1 MKIINIKNES
11 NLPKYQQII
20 ISIERTIRDKIL
32 KKGDRLPSINKVCME
47 FTLSRDTVLL
57 AYKELKRKG
66 IIDSFPGKG
75 YYVKSVDV
83 SHLYNIFVM
92 FDELNVFK
100 EDLYNS
106 IIESFGGKAKVDV
119 FFHHFNFHV
128 FKNLI
133 ENSAGNYTT
142 YIIMPANFD
151 DVGDVVGLLPRNQV
165 YILDQTKKG
174 LENYPAVYQN
184 FRKDIF
190 NCLIDGLPLIEKYQ
204 KLILVFSSDKQPI
217 GMKSG
222 FKDFC
227 EHFEKDYEI
236 IERFVMRDVKPGE
249 IYITPDDRDL
259 VQIIKKAK
267 SQYLEIGNEIGII
280 SYNDSSLKEVVDNG
294 ITTISTDFIKMG
306 QTLANMILNRSKK
319 LVENNC
325 SLIYRNS
332 L

>member
-1 MKIINIKNES
+1 MKLISIKNES
-11 NLPKYQQII
+11 YLPKYQQII
-20 ISIERTIRDKIL
+20 LSIERAIRDKVIS
-32 KKGDRLPSINKVCME
+32 KGDRLPSINRVCME

-57 AYKELKRKG
+57 AYKELKKRG

-75 YYVKSVDV
+75 YNVKSIDV
-83 SHLYNIFVM
+83 SHLYNIFVL

-119 FFHHFNFHV
+119 FFHHFNFQV
-128 FKNLI
+128 FRNLI
-133 ENSAGNYTT
+133 ENCVGNYTT

-151 DVGDVVGLLPRNQV
+151 DVEDIVGLLPRNQA
-165 YILDQTKKG
+165 YILDQSKKG

-190 NCLIDGLPLIEKYQ
+190 SCLIDGLSIIEKYQ

-217 GMKSG
+217 GMKLG
-222 FKDFC
+222 FIDFC
-227 EHFEKDYEI
+227 EHFEKDYEV
-236 IERFVMRDVKPGE
+236 IEHFVMREVEAGE

-259 VQIIKKAK
+259 VQIIKKTK
-267 SQYLEIGNEIGII
+267 SQHLEIGTEIGII
-280 SYNDSSLKEVVDNG
+280 SYNDSSLKEVVANG
-294 ITTISTDFIKMG
+294 ITTISTDFVKMG
-306 QTLANMILNRSKK
+306 QTLANMIVNRSKG
-319 LVENNC
+319 LIENNC
-325 SLIYRNS
+325 SLIIRNS